1 MGNRIFWSE
10 MVTGLKRACAHLHL
24 ISFESIPPKPSG
36 STVSSWLLLL
46 TSWTS
51 LSFIS
56 ILSFNRRIKL
66 DLYFCKG
73 GCALLQF
80 PVTQSN
86 WKIRSKVKRWQLI
99 LIILL
104 YIFLY
109 NKLMQTCDR
118 SHSKTWSHTQQISA
132 NDMQTSGISIKNVRV
147 AYQLKMYQQNH
158 DYKLMSSVT
167 RSIKNSWTSKKEI
180 Q

>member
-1 MGNRIFWSE
+1 MLQNKNGWFEIGVSYSFTSRSVGQGMGNRIFWSE

-132 NDMQTSGISIKNVRV
+132 NDMQTSGIWVK
-147 AYQLKMYQQNH
+147 
-158 DYKLMSSVT
+158 
-167 RSIKNSWTSKKEI
+167 
-180 Q
+180 